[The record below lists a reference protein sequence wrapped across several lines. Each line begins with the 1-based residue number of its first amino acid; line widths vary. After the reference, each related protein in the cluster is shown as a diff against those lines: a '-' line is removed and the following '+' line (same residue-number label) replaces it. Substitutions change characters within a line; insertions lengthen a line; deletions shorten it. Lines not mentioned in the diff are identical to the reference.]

1 MKTYNTPAATS
12 GIAFIC
18 TLIGHKYQTT
28 RKITNHF
35 SEYECK
41 CCGKQMTD
49 DSRGR
54 LTLLTPELHEINET
68 LKMIFHKKRQHLQ
81 SA

>member
-1 MKTYNTPAATS
+1 
-12 GIAFIC
+12 
-18 TLIGHKYQTT
+18 
-28 RKITNHF
+28 
-35 SEYECK
+35 
-41 CCGKQMTD
+41 MTD

-54 LTLLTPELHEINET
+54 LTLLTPELHEINEK

>member
-54 LTLLTPELHEINET
+54 LTLLTPELHEINEK